1 MSMAFMAFFL
11 KCILTITF
19 THVYAS
25 TVKPFGPKTE
35 SCFSHQLNKMLKCHK
50 NGIIFFI
57 NKIATKIG

>member
-1 MSMAFMAFFL
+1 MAFL
-11 KCILTITF
+11 KKCILNIPF

-25 TVKPFGPKTE
+25 TVKPFGSKTE
-35 SCFSHQLNKMLKCHK
+35 SSFSHQLNKMLKYHK